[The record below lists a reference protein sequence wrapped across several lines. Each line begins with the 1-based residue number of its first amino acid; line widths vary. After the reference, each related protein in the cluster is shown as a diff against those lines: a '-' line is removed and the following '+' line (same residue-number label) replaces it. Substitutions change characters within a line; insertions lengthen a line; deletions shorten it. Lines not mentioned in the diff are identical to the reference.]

1 MLVVR
6 TCRMW
11 LYLITLVSLAAFKQ
25 YGVAAAKSEAKAAQ
39 QSAIAGSCACPA
51 NAPIVAVMQE
61 LSDLYFKE
69 GNANAGA
76 SVSFVRSGLLASL
89 VWVCISL
96 CPLFTIVVQEG
107 RGCAHGG
114 GVRNHR

>member
-1 MLVVR
+1 MVVSHNSH
-6 TCRMW
+6 
-11 LYLITLVSLAAFKQ
+11 ISLAAFKQ

-76 SVSFVRSGLLASL
+76 SVSFVRSGLLGIACVGLHLTLSAVHL
-89 VWVCISL
+89 
-96 CPLFTIVVQEG
+96 
-107 RGCAHGG
+107 
-114 GVRNHR
+114 